1 MLRCLTCES
10 LLGGEEVGRSAQK
23 LFQFSPFYRKLRT
36 IQYLAFLLSFV
47 LYPAVVVCLF
57 SA

>member
-1 MLRCLTCES
+1 MLEGAPHNRRGAVRKGME
-10 LLGGEEVGRSAQK
+10 AQK

-36 IQYLAFLLSFV
+36 IQYLAFLLSLV
-47 LYPAVVVCLF
+47 LCPRCPF